1 MISFCI
7 NIPFI
12 SARDDEIFVKLK
24 ELKDNWIIVFE
35 DFRKTQLCSL
45 SQWANQ
51 GLK

>member
-12 SARDDEIFVKLK
+12 SAIQIFV
-24 ELKDNWIIVFE
+24 ELREVKNNLMTVFE
-35 DFRKTQLCSL
+35 EFRRKQLCSL

-51 GLK
+51 GLQ